1 MRTEHYLV
9 HVLGIIPK
17 FRAKVCVHCSMSFNI
32 PAVRVLPTVQRIWW
46 RFRLGSFSKLMLD
59 FKLCADRFF
68 SHFTATELIVSWLKF
83 YFVLHV
89 KFNCSFI

>member
-1 MRTEHYLV
+1 MELGGHYASRTLF
-9 HVLGIIPK
+9 GSCIRDIIPK

-59 FKLCADRFF
+59 FKLCTDRSF
-68 SHFTATELIVSWLKF
+68 SYFTATELIIPPANV
-83 YFVLHV
+83 V
-89 KFNCSFI
+89 